1 MNFYIVKTEA
11 KSYSIDDLERDKTTK
26 WDGVHSYQAINN
38 IKQWS
43 IGDLVLIYHSTGE
56 SQIVGLGEVISIP
69 EKDMDDPR
77 GISYYSY
84 IKFIR
89 KFNEDNRITLKQIK
103 ETNLFNDFTLVRQSR
118 LSVILCSELFINW
131 LISKGVNLDK

>member
-118 LSVILCSELFINW
+118 LSVIFCS
-131 LISKGVNLDK
+131 